1 MQKAWG
7 PSQYSSKS
15 KLREGWAEEEG
26 HTPPNHKIS
35 TPLKKEEEKEK
46 EKGRGGKERKEGGKY
61 KAFRRQFSQMSSP
74 SQKHEF

>member
-1 MQKAWG
+1 M
-7 PSQYSSKS
+7 
-15 KLREGWAEEEG
+15 
-26 HTPPNHKIS
+26 
-35 TPLKKEEEKEK
+35 PLKKEKEEEKEKEK